1 MPDGRRATAAVEEDS
16 VVVVV
21 AFMVVV
27 VSAAA
32 VSTVEA
38 SEAVAALAHSAAAL
52 EPGAA
57 EVELASAERAC
68 QGELPTLLAQDPASL
83 HLGILHTGSL
93 SIMDELPN
101 RQLPQFAQQQR
112 LIGRRIVPAQHAMWL
127 GNGRGCRLILQPP
140 LLQRVRLEQLH
151 NAD

>member
-1 MPDGRRATAAVEEDS
+1 MVAAV
-16 VVVVV
+16 VV
-21 AFMVVV
+21 FMAVV

-38 SEAVAALAHSAAAL
+38 SEAVAALAQRTAAL

-68 QGELPTLLAQDPASL
+68 QVELRTLLAQDHASL

-101 RQLPQFAQQQR
+101 RQLPLFVQQQR
-112 LIGRRIVPAQHAMWL
+112 LIGRRIVPAQPAMLL
-127 GNGRGCRLILQPP
+127 GNGRR
-140 LLQRVRLEQLH
+140 
-151 NAD
+151 